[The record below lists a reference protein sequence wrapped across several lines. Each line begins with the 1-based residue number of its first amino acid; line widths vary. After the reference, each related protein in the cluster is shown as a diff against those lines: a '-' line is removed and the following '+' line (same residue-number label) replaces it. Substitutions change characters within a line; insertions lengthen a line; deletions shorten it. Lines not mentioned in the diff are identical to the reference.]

1 MVSTFEKVGPKRF
14 VQIDEDGTRHP
25 SMAHRICV
33 PGKPTAA
40 RPSVHGKIPANGSAA
55 NSALAAQLPN
65 GVGYSWMGGKK
76 ATDARWLVVT
86 DWNPVK
92 GDPDLERGVLMS
104 DAAVFEM
111 FGGAPAVKAKAKP
124 RVKAKAVVVVE
135 ESDSET
141 LPPVVQAADDPPPAS
156 TVEPPPDSERVN
168 MSDEVAAYLDRLLH
182 EPKRIYAHAYAAAI
196 ASGSPVFPA
205 DPGTGW
211 AVKVRIKLDKLAK
224 VQA

>member
-1 MVSTFEKVGPKRF
+1 VSTATYKKTGPKRYLP
-14 VQIDEDGTRHP
+14 IAADGSPRGP
-25 SMAHRICV
+25 SVYSATV
-33 PGKPTAA
+33 PGKTPAA
-40 RPSVHGKIPANGSAA
+40 RPSVYGRIPANGAAA
-55 NSALAAQLPN
+55 NSALAAQLSN
-65 GVGYSWMGGKK
+65 GVGYSFMGGKK

-92 GDPDLERGVLMS
+92 GNDDLDRGVLVC
-104 DAAVFEM
+104 DAEVFAS
-111 FGGAPAVKAKAKP
+111 FGGEPPAKAKAKP
-124 RVKAKAVVVVE
+124 RVKAVVVVE

-141 LPPVVQAADDPPPAS
+141 LPPVVQAVDDPPPAS
-156 TVEPPPDSERVN
+156 TVEPPSDSERVN
-168 MSDEVAAYLDRLLH
+168 VSDEVAAYLDRLLH

-224 VQA
+224 VKA